1 MQEVSTSLSTPPS
14 RSIFPFKQFVTRN
27 SCVTDGGMRYQ
38 IFEAK
43 TNGLEQ
49 SGALIRIGR
58 KILID
63 EEKYFEWLDHLQ
75 DKEAVPM
82 RDKLIQS
89 KNRTKKGKVKLSS
102 TPAETDSELEDAE

>member
-1 MQEVSTSLSTPPS
+1 MEEVSTSSSTPPS

-75 DKEAVPM
+75 DKEAAPM

-89 KNRTKKGKVKLSS
+89 KKRTKKGKVNLSS
-102 TPAETDSELEDAE
+102 TSAEVESETENSK